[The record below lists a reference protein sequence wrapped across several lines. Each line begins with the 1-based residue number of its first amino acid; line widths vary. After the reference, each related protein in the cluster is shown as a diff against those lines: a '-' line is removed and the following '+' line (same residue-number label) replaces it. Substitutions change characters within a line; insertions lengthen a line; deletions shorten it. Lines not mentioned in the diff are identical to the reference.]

1 MDVQSYTAWQ
11 IRNER
16 IHVERERDSKTMD
29 VQSYTAWQIRNERI
43 HVERETVRRW
53 MYRVTRLGR

>member
-1 MDVQSYTAWQ
+1 
-11 IRNER
+11 
-16 IHVERERDSKTMD
+16 MD

-53 MYRVTRLGR
+53 MYRVTLLGR